1 MIILT
6 KALSL
11 AILSVKVR
19 REDLTLSDIIVRLT
33 AIQSIA
39 DVPLPWD
46 EAASIIEEED
56 MLEDE
61 LLRQT
66 CAELGMLI
74 SWPASTAHH

>member
-19 REDLTLSDIIVRLT
+19 REDLTLNDIIVRLT

-46 EAASIIEEED
+46 EAASIIEED
-56 MLEDE
+56 RLEDE
-61 LLRQT
+61 LLRQR